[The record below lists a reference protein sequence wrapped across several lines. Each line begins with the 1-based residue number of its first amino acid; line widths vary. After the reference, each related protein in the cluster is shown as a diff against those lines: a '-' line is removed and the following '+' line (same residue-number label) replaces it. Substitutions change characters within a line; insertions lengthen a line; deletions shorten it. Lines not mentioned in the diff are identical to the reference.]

1 MSQALEILNDIASD
15 TMRNAAGLPLRES
28 VVTGWQGLGFQIG
41 GVRLV
46 AHVAEIA
53 ELMLVPKLTHLPGVK
68 KWVLGMANVRGRLIP
83 IIDMHRFLQVPNTG
97 SRLLRRVLIV
107 ESGEMTVGLVV
118 EQSLGMQHFLLE
130 NFEKGV
136 PGGLHKMHGHM
147 EGAYRH
153 GGRIFYIAKLKEL
166 IEDRRFMDVSD

>member
-1 MSQALEILNDIASD
+1 VSQALEILNDIASD
-15 TMRNAAGLPLRES
+15 TLRNAAGLPFRET
-28 VVTGWQGLGFQIG
+28 VVTEWQGLGFQIG

-53 ELMLVPKLTHLPGVK
+53 ELMLVPKLTYLPGVK

-83 IIDMHRFLQVPNTG
+83 IIDMHRFLGIPNTG
-97 SRLLRRVLIV
+97 TRLLRRVIV
-107 ESGEMTVGLVV
+107 VETGEMTAGLVV

-130 NFEKGV
+130 NYEQ
-136 PGGLHKMHGHM
+136 GLPDGLDKMHCHLD
-147 EGAYRH
+147 GAYRH

-166 IEDRRFMDVSD
+166 IGDRHFMDVSD